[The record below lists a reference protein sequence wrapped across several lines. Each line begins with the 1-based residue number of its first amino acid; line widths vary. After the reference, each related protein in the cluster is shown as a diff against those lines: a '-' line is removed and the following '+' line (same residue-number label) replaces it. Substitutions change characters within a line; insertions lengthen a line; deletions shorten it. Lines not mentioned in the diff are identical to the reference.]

1 MAAGVRRLP
10 AQERLLTKSELA
22 GRLRALKR
30 ETVALYFAARDPRT
44 PLVAKV
50 LATVVV
56 AYALSP
62 IDLIPDFI
70 PVLGYLDELI
80 LLPGAIILVLKLIP
94 PDVLAECREQ
104 ARRWSEGNQRKPRSY
119 LAAFVIVL
127 LWLAL
132 AWLGWRLVRPLFD

>member
-1 MAAGVRRLP
+1 
-10 AQERLLTKSELA
+10 LTKSELA

-70 PVLGYLDELI
+70 PVLGLLDELV
-80 LLPGAIILVLKLIP
+80 LLPLGVALVLHLIP
-94 PDVLAECREQ
+94 PEAMADGRARAE
-104 ARRWSEGNQRKPRSY
+104 
-119 LAAFVIVL
+119 AALTLPKNRTAAVVIVL
-127 LWLAL
+127 LWLGLMAL
-132 AWLGWRLVRPLFD
+132 LGFWAYRAFAAQ

>member
-70 PVLGYLDELI
+70 PVLGLLDELV
-80 LLPGAIILVLKLIP
+80 LLPLGVALVLRLIP
-94 PDVLAECREQ
+94 PEAMADGRARAE
-104 ARRWSEGNQRKPRSY
+104 
-119 LAAFVIVL
+119 AALTLPKNRTAAVVIVL
-127 LWLAL
+127 LWLGLMAL
-132 AWLGWRLVRPLFD
+132 LGFWAYRAFAAQ

>member
-10 AQERLLTKSELA
+10 APERILTRPAIA

-30 ETVALYFAARDPRT
+30 ETIALYFAARDPRT
-44 PLVAKV
+44 PLAAKV
-50 LATVVV
+50 LAAVVV

-70 PVLGYLDELI
+70 PVIGLLDELVLLPLGIAI
-80 LLPGAIILVLKLIP
+80 LLRLIP
-94 PDVLAECREQ
+94 PVVMADARARAEATLALPK
-104 ARRWSEGNQRKPRSY
+104 NI
-119 LAAFVIVL
+119 AAAVVIVL

-132 AWLGWRLVRPLFD
+132 VTLLGLWAYRAFAQA